1 MEGVGQPRRSDPL
14 RFPVRVLPFQFG
26 GPQDF
31 WDEQEREH
39 RAHAR
44 NLKRWGV
51 VLAVFAI
58 LGLAV
63 HPVFF
68 GFGAMLA
75 IGALFTVGLWWT
87 TRRRTI
93 PDYRRAESVEVELE
107 VTTERGPDA
116 RIGID
121 PDRLDGQGR

>member
-1 MEGVGQPRRSDPL
+1 MS
-14 RFPVRVLPFQFG
+14 FQFG

-44 NLKRWGV
+44 NLKIWGV

-87 TRRRTI
+87 TRRRSI
-93 PDYRRAESVEVELE
+93 PDYRRADPVEVELDAA
-107 VTTERGPDA
+107 TEPGPNGRIEIDRDRRDGRG
-116 RIGID
+116 R
-121 PDRLDGQGR
+121 